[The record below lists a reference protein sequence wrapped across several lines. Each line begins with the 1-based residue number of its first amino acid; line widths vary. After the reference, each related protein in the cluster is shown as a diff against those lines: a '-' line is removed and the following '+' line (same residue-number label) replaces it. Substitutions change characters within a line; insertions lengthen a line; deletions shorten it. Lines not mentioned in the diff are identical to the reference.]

1 MTTSAA
7 IKIESLVFTDLSK
20 FNQEVKKRDLGVDVG
35 ALLTFTGN
43 YVKELPEGLIM
54 KIADYDDDPV
64 KIMIFFRKTNLA
76 YSCRPVSRQEL
87 EVYEDVLT
95 KPHGLTTVTG
105 LVLLTQAVESFKRKR
120 DKLVEMYKALEMNF
134 DENAHRELTRQYQE
148 YYDRLEDL
156 SDLLLKLEERGIP
169 QVETNIASFDYSIL
183 LAEVNNLFD
192 RAKMRIGMMK
202 DLAFGYEMRVTRQ
215 LNQRVEVLSDVVKRL
230 TAITVVLMVPNI
242 IAGHFGMNF
251 RFMPE
256 LDIPWA
262 YPAVIMVQVIVSVM
276 ILLIFRKKGW
286 F

>member
-1 MTTSAA
+1 MFTSAA
-7 IKIESLVFTDLSK
+7 IEIESLVFTDLNK
-20 FNQEVKKRDLGVDVG
+20 FNQEVKKRDLDVDVG

-54 KIADYDDDPV
+54 KLVDYEDEPS
-64 KIMIFFRKTNLA
+64 KIMIFFKKTTVV
-76 YSCRPVSRQEL
+76 YSCKLILHEEL
-87 EVYEDVLT
+87 ESYEDVLA
-95 KPHGLTTVTG
+95 KPHGLTTVIG
-105 LVLLTQAVESFKRKR
+105 LLLLTQVVESFKKKR
-120 DKLVEMYKALEMNF
+120 DRLVESYKSLEVNF
-134 DENAHRELTRQYQE
+134 DENLHRELTRQYQE

-156 SDLLLKLEERGIP
+156 SDLMLKLEERGIP
-169 QVETNIASFDYSIL
+169 QIETNIASFDYSIL
-183 LAEVNNLFD
+183 LAEANNLFD
-192 RAKMRIGMMK
+192 RARMRIGMLK

-262 YPAVIMVQVIVSVM
+262 YPVVVLGQILISVT
-276 ILLIFRKKGW
+276 ILLIFRKKKW

>member
-1 MTTSAA
+1 MSAT
-7 IKIESLVFTDLSK
+7 IKIESLVFTDLNK

-54 KIADYDDDPV
+54 KIADYDDDPT
-64 KIMIFFRKTNLA
+64 KIMIFFNKTNLA
-76 YSCRPVSRQEL
+76 YSCKPVSREEL
-87 EVYEDVLT
+87 EIYEDVLA
-95 KPHGLTTVTG
+95 KPHGLTTVIG
-105 LVLLTQAVESFKRKR
+105 LILLTQAVESFKRKR
-120 DKLVEMYKALEMNF
+120 DKLVEMYKTLEMNF
-134 DENAHRELTRQYQE
+134 DENAHREITRQYQE

-192 RAKMRIGMMK
+192 RAKMRIGMLK
-202 DLAFGYEMRVTRQ
+202 DLTFGYEMRITRQ

-242 IAGHFGMNF
+242 ISGHFGMNF
-251 RFMPE
+251 RLMPE

-262 YPAVIMVQVIVSVM
+262 YPTVIMVQIIISIT

>member
-1 MTTSAA
+1 MSATV
-7 IKIESLVFTDLSK
+7 KIESLVFTDLSK
-20 FNQEVKKRDLGVDVG
+20 FSQEVKKRDLGVDVG

-54 KIADYDDDPV
+54 KIVDYDDDPT
-64 KIMIFFRKTNLA
+64 KIMIFFKKTNLA
-76 YSCRPVSRQEL
+76 YSCKPVSREEL
-87 EVYEDVLT
+87 EVYEDVLA
-95 KPHGLTTVTG
+95 KPYGLTTVIG
-105 LVLLTQAVESFKRKR
+105 LILLTQAVESFKRKR

-134 DENAHRELTRQYQE
+134 DENAHREITRQYQE

-183 LAEVNNLFD
+183 LAEVNSLFD
-192 RAKMRIGMMK
+192 RAKMRIGMLK
-202 DLAFGYEMRVTRQ
+202 ELHFEYEMRISRQ

-256 LDIPWA
+256 LDIPWV
-262 YPAVIMVQVIVSVM
+262 YPAVVIAQIIISVT